1 MRKHKVKENR
11 VGTLSLVDELTSAEL
26 QRECSECREL
36 KLAEDFQKY
45 SSGHLRAQ
53 CRECYTKIQR
63 EVNQKHRLT
72 RKIKNVNDR
81 AIEKGLEGTFTV
93 EEYNE
98 LVNFADGKCM
108 LSGKVLTPETTQLD
122 HVVALNK
129 LVVGSVASNIW
140 LVDKKV
146 NEKKWIYSLK
156 DYLTSEHGASVVDK
170 ERLLESVNYLANK
183 TGITTEEYV
192 SLLIESENI
201 ARVSKTFFNN

>member
-63 EVNQKHRLT
+63 EVNQKYRLT

-108 LSGKVLTPETTQLD
+108 LSGKVLTLETTQLD

-170 ERLLESVNYLANK
+170 ERV
-183 TGITTEEYV
+183 T
-192 SLLIESENI
+192 
-201 ARVSKTFFNN
+201 